1 MLKHFVQAAHDVDGF
16 LRDLPNFR
24 DEARD
29 LGFGPLEKNL
39 ISKSISAQNLIYNI
53 TLRSRR
59 IDQPFPLL
67 PTNTASIGLPPQ
79 RRPLASRAQ
88 STHSRACRHPM
99 AGGHRTQP
107 LSDHIMSPS
116 LLSNCA
122 EALAPHDHRS
132 FPSARDP
139 ADLCEGLTNY
149 DIRSVAASRRI

>member
-1 MLKHFVQAAHDVDGF
+1 MSESQEWHN
-16 LRDLPNFR
+16 RREN
-24 DEARD
+24 

-39 ISKSISAQNLIYNI
+39 ISKIISAQNLIYNI
-53 TLRSRR
+53 LRSRR
-59 IDQPFPLL
+59 ESTNTFPLL

-88 STHSRACRHPM
+88 STHSRACRHPL

-149 DIRSVAASRRI
+149 DIMPVAASRWI